1 MDNKI
6 AIDRNILKVVSSDSR
21 VAILKLLGKRKRT
34 LSDLSHELGLS
45 NPTVKEHLDLL
56 LKAGLIKKEESTR
69 KWKYYSITQEGKQ
82 LFEPTDAKLFLAL
95 VLTFLGVIIICT
107 LLFTQLGVG
116 QVSKNSQTT
125 LATDMANQKMARVVS
140 IESADSKIMQ
150 PNEFTA
156 TSGNFKTLLVV
167 ICIVIAVV
175 LGSWILY
182 SKSKRKKQFL

>member
-21 VAILKLLGKRKRT
+21 VTILKLLGKRKRT
-34 LSDLSHELGLS
+34 LSDLSRELGLS

-69 KWKYYSITQEGKQ
+69 KWKYYSITSEGKQ
-82 LFEPTDAKLFLAL
+82 LFEPTDKKLFLAL
-95 VLTFLGVIIICT
+95 VLTFLGAIIICT

-116 QVSKNSQTT
+116 QVSKSQTT
-125 LATDMANQKMARVVS
+125 LATDIANQKMAGVVS
-140 IESADSKIMQ
+140 VESTDSRIMQ
-150 PNEFTA
+150 SNEFTYA
-156 TSGNFKTLLVV
+156 SGNFKTLLVV

-182 SKSKRKKQFL
+182 GKSKRKKQFL